1 MIIGLRQAKLVF
13 ALQEAL
19 GGNIAKES
27 QQRLKRYSLM
37 ITTEGGFFLLL
48 LGTGGITLIYL
59 SYRDMQNTRVLKE
72 FFSTV
77 SHEMK
82 TPLASIRLQVE
93 SLQEDL
99 FDSEHK
105 ELLTRLLEN
114 SQRLELQMDKA
125 LYLASLNREETL
137 FFEDTNLESLLKHLS
152 YYYPELS
159 FHISDSFFSA
169 YIDKR
174 AIESIL
180 KNLIENALLHGKA
193 SKIWININKNYG
205 KIEIEIKDNGIGF
218 KGNIKNL
225 GKPFMRHGSSSGS
238 GIGLYL
244 VKTLMK
250 KMGGEATF
258 FNAESSGFVTILH
271 LPSHAE
277 RVS

>member
-1 MIIGLRQAKLVF
+1 MKAFLTYYFRLIAASAWLLLTLSLGFWWMIIGLRQAKLVF

-99 FDSEHK
+99 FDSEH
-105 ELLTRLLEN
+105 
-114 SQRLELQMDKA
+114 
-125 LYLASLNREETL
+125 
-137 FFEDTNLESLLKHLS
+137 
-152 YYYPELS
+152 
-159 FHISDSFFSA
+159 
-169 YIDKR
+169 
-174 AIESIL
+174 
-180 KNLIENALLHGKA
+180 
-193 SKIWININKNYG
+193 
-205 KIEIEIKDNGIGF
+205 
-218 KGNIKNL
+218 
-225 GKPFMRHGSSSGS
+225 
-238 GIGLYL
+238 
-244 VKTLMK
+244 
-250 KMGGEATF
+250 
-258 FNAESSGFVTILH
+258 
-271 LPSHAE
+271 
-277 RVS
+277 